1 VLTRI
6 RFAFAFRVRSELSH
20 DAAAARGGADVS
32 SYGGVLAAFRDSAAG
47 ADACAEAAAA
57 AAAAAAAR
65 RRAAGEASGDEDED
79 EEEEEE
85 EDPEERAAREALQ
98 VTRISLGLPPS
109 ARLAARGPGSAAVP
123 LPPHVPAPRVPEGE
137 DDELISAAERGDETT
152 ELVPFDKEEEER
164 DRWDCD
170 TIVST
175 YSNLENHP
183 SIIDDGAP
191 RGRSRRGA
199 GSRAGSD
206 AAGGAAGAPALIR
219 LGKSGMPV
227 DFVPTRAK
235 KTEGGGGAAG
245 GDGGGGSDGESS
257 YDSEEDGGGEGLG
270 AAWRAQTRRKGES
283 AEEKKARKAA
293 VKEGR
298 REARANKKET
308 KSMFKS
314 AAVRATP
321 QTGALPRGASIMP
334 IL

>member
-1 VLTRI
+1 VLTRLLP
-6 RFAFAFRVRSELSH
+6 RRSELSH

-32 SYGGVLAAFRDSAAG
+32 SFGGVLAAFRDSAAG

-65 RRAAGEASGDEDED
+65 RRAAGEEED
-79 EEEEEE
+79 EEEEEEEEAE

-109 ARLAARGPGSAAVP
+109 ARLAARGPGGAAAP
-123 LPPHVPAPRVPEGE
+123 LPPHVPAARAVCDEDEEGVA
-137 DDELISAAERGDETT
+137 AAERFDETT

-183 SIIDDGAP
+183 SIIDDGVP
-191 RGRSRRGA
+191 RGRGRRGG

-227 DFVPTRAK
+227 DFVPTRGAAK
-235 KTEGGGGAAG
+235 KEGGG
-245 GDGGGGSDGESS
+245 GDGGGAGSDDS
-257 YDSEEDGGGEGLG
+257 YDSEEDGEGGEGLG

-298 REARANKKET
+298 REARANKKGT
-308 KSMFKS
+308 KTMFKS

-321 QTGALPRGASIMP
+321 QTGALPKGASIVP